1 MAKKR
6 RSTSRA
12 ERVAVGV
19 GSALGRFRAK
29 LDRLKVIERA
39 QSMLSAIGPNTSG
52 DETSKPKTRRK
63 VAKKTAKK
71 TPRPRRKVAAA
82 KKKKR

>member
-6 RSTSRA
+6 RSTSQA

-19 GSALGRFRAK
+19 GSALGKLQAQ
-29 LDRLKVIERA
+29 LDRLKVVERA

-63 VAKKTAKK
+63 AAKKTAKK
-71 TPRPRRKVAAA
+71 TARPRRKVAAA
-82 KKKKR
+82 KKR